1 MGVRQGGWA
10 PRQPLLSKDVLNAL
24 KEDLIP
30 LWDEGLS
37 AEEIADRLEF
47 GKYPYE
53 DLKTYHV
60 WYYRK
65 QFGCQKRKG
74 GIEKGKPRYNV
85 KPDVIEPPTIQ
96 EIEAKLN
103 EVYPLLKNNAGATDL
118 NTLMVRA
125 YIWLHRYSPLRKSEI
140 YERELGDFYIDEKA
154 KILTL
159 QNFIRKKK
167 LKGKAKEAPFLI
179 PLDYPHVMDEIVT
192 YLVRRIER
200 TQDSS
205 AKAFPMSGWV
215 AWNRM
220 KKAFPDMYPHYWR
233 FKYITESASDP
244 NVPIEDLL
252 ADTDLNLLTLRR
264 YMMTGERQ
272 RLASL
277 QRRKQRELV

>member
-1 MGVRQGGWA
+1 MAMKGGWA
-10 PRQPLLSKDVLNAL
+10 PRQPLLSKDVQNAL
-24 KEDLIP
+24 QEDLQP
-30 LWDEGLS
+30 LWEEGLS
-37 AEEIADRLEF
+37 AEAIATKLEF
-47 GKYPYE
+47 GSYPYQ
-53 DLKTYHV
+53 DLLPRHV

-65 QFGCQKRKG
+65 IFGCSKRKG

-85 KPDVIEPPTIQ
+85 KPDQIEPPTIQ
-96 EIEAKLN
+96 DIEKKLN
-103 EVYPLLKNNAGATDL
+103 EVYPLLKNNAGQTDL
-118 NTLMVRA
+118 DTLMVRA

-140 YERELGDFYIDEKA
+140 YERKLEDFYIDEKN
-154 KILTL
+154 KILTI

-167 LKGKAKEAPFLI
+167 LKGKAKEVPFLI

-205 AKAFPMSGWV
+205 KRAFQMSGWV
-215 AWNRM
+215 CWSRM
-220 KKAFPDMYPHYWR
+220 KKVFPDIFPHYWR
-233 FKYITESASDP
+233 FKFITEAASDP

-252 ADTDLNLLTLRR
+252 ADTDLNLLTLRK

-277 QRRKQRELV
+277 QRRKQRELI